1 MGMNLRRFWRKE
13 EPQKEDLP
21 EEWPESAFSPRL
33 SPRRRWINVAL
44 FFITLATT
52 TLAGSIQEG
61 INPLQNPE
69 QIYKGIPFAFSL
81 MGILLAH
88 ELGHY
93 LVSRKHGLNV
103 TLPYFIPAPS
113 FIGTFG
119 AFIKMRS
126 PVRNRKMLLDVGAA
140 GPLVGVAV
148 AIPFLVY
155 GFLHSEVKMVQGQAG
170 INLGSSLLLSI
181 LSRLTI
187 GPLPDGYDVVIHPVG
202 FAGWIGLLV
211 TSLNLL
217 PVGQLDGGHVAYAL
231 LGKVQNHISKIVFM
245 ALLVLGVL
253 GWQGW
258 LFWGVIL
265 FIMGFRHPPLLEWG
279 DALDRR
285 RKIIG
290 WLTVAVFILTFTPVP
305 FSGF

>member
-1 MGMNLRRFWRKE
+1 MNFKKFLLRRIRGEPAWSEKWE
-13 EPQKEDLP
+13 ERLLLAPPPQKPNIALGI
-21 EEWPESAFSPRL
+21 L
-33 SPRRRWINVAL
+33 L
-44 FFITLATT
+44 FFITLGTT
-52 TLAGSIQEG
+52 IVAGALQEG
-61 INPLQNPE
+61 VDPLKNPGEIL
-69 QIYKGIPFAFSL
+69 KGIPFSFTL

-93 LVSRKHGLNV
+93 LIARKHGLDV

-113 FIGTFG
+113 IIGTFG

-126 PVRNRKMLLDVGAA
+126 PVRDRRMLLDVGAA

-148 AIPFLVY
+148 SITFLIL
-155 GFLHSEVKMVQGQAG
+155 GFRLSEVKLIEGQVG
-170 INLGSSLLLSI
+170 MSLGSSLLLSL
-181 LSRLTI
+181 LSWLVV
-187 GPLPDGYDVVIHPVG
+187 GPIPNGYDIVIHPVG

-217 PVGQLDGGHVAYAL
+217 PIGQLDGGHVAYAL
-231 LGKVQNHISKIVFM
+231 LGERQNKISRYVFLAIL
-245 ALLVLGVL
+245 ALGIF

-258 LFWGVIL
+258 LLWSLLL
-265 FIMGFRHPPLLEWG
+265 FIMGFRHPPPLDWWVP
-279 DALDRR
+279 LDRK

-290 WLTVAVFILTFTPVP
+290 WLTVAIFVLTFIPVP

>member
-1 MGMNLRRFWRKE
+1 MNFKKFLLRRIRGEPAWSEKWE
-13 EPQKEDLP
+13 ERPLL
-21 EEWPESAFSPRL
+21 ASPPPKPNIAL
-33 SPRRRWINVAL
+33 GILL
-44 FFITLATT
+44 FFITLGTT
-52 TLAGSIQEG
+52 IVAGALQEG
-61 INPLQNPE
+61 VDPLKNPGEIL
-69 QIYKGIPFAFSL
+69 KGIPFSFTL

-93 LVSRKHGLNV
+93 LIARKHGLDV

-113 FIGTFG
+113 IIGTFG

-126 PVRNRKMLLDVGAA
+126 PVRDRSLLLDVGAA

-148 AIPFLVY
+148 SIPFLIL
-155 GFLHSEVKMVQGQAG
+155 GFRLSEVKLIEGQVG
-170 INLGSSLLLSI
+170 MSLGSSLLLSL
-181 LSRLTI
+181 LSWLVV
-187 GPLPDGYDVVIHPVG
+187 GPIPNGYDIVIHPVG

-217 PVGQLDGGHVAYAL
+217 PIGQLDGGHVAYAL
-231 LGKVQNHISKIVFM
+231 LGERQNKISRYVFLAIL
-245 ALLVLGVL
+245 ALGIF

-258 LFWGVIL
+258 LLWSLLL
-265 FIMGFRHPPLLEWG
+265 FIMGFRHPPPLDWWVP
-279 DALDRR
+279 LDRK

-290 WLTVAVFILTFTPVP
+290 WLTVAVFVLTFIPVP

>member
-1 MGMNLRRFWRKE
+1 MNVKKFLLRRIRGEPAWSEKWE
-13 EPQKEDLP
+13 ERLLLAPPPQKPNIALGI
-21 EEWPESAFSPRL
+21 L
-33 SPRRRWINVAL
+33 L
-44 FFITLATT
+44 FFITLGTT
-52 TLAGSIQEG
+52 IVAGALQEG
-61 INPLQNPE
+61 VDPLKNPGEIL
-69 QIYKGIPFAFSL
+69 KGIPFSFTL

-93 LVSRKHGLNV
+93 LIARKHGLDV

-113 FIGTFG
+113 IIGTFG

-126 PVRNRKMLLDVGAA
+126 PVRDRRMLLDVGAA

-148 AIPFLVY
+148 SIPFLIL
-155 GFLHSEVKMVQGQAG
+155 GFRLSEVKLIEGQVG
-170 INLGSSLLLSI
+170 MSLGSSLLLSL
-181 LSRLTI
+181 LSWLVV
-187 GPLPDGYDVVIHPVG
+187 GPIPNGYDIVIHPVG

-217 PVGQLDGGHVAYAL
+217 PIGQLDGGHVAYAL
-231 LGKVQNHISKIVFM
+231 LGERQNKISRYVFLAIL
-245 ALLVLGVL
+245 ALGIF

-258 LFWGVIL
+258 LLWSLLL
-265 FIMGFRHPPLLEWG
+265 FIMGFRHPPPLDWWVP
-279 DALDRR
+279 LDRK

-290 WLTVAVFILTFTPVP
+290 WLTVAIFVLTFIPVP